1 MGLSNLVIPEDVIE
15 DLASEVQ
22 RARAKFPHHF
32 NLFPA
37 LMEECGELAEA
48 SMQQQGPARIRHEA
62 IQVMATAFRILS
74 EGDASLTLNDEAKQ
88 K

>member
-1 MGLSNLVIPEDVIE
+1 MLATLIIPEGVIT
-15 DLASEVQ
+15 DLAAEIQ
-22 RARAKFPHHF
+22 RARAKFPSHF

-48 SMQQQGPARIRHEA
+48 AMQQQGAARIRKEA
-62 IQVMATAFRILS
+62 IQVMATAFRIMD

>member
-1 MGLSNLVIPEDVIE
+1 MLATMVIPQDVID
-15 DLASEVQ
+15 DLAAEVM
-22 RARAKFPHHF
+22 RAEMKFPSHF

-48 SMQQQGPARIRHEA
+48 AMQQQGQARIRKEA
-62 IQVMATAFRILS
+62 IQVMAVAFRIFS
-74 EGDASLTLNDEAKQ
+74 EGDASLTLNDEARQ